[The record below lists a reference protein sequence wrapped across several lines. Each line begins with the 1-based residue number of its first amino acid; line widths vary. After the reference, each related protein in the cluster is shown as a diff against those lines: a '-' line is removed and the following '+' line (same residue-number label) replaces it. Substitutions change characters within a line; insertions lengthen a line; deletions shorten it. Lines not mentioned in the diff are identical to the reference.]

1 MRIDCNRVGV
11 EIEQALRSFDW
22 VAGRRSQVSGADRHQ
37 ERVAIL
43 LDRDALALIPV
54 AGE

>member
-11 EIEQALRSFDW
+11 EVEQVACSVDW
-22 VAGRRSQVSGADRHQ
+22 VVGRWSWVVGADGHS
-37 ERVAIL
+37 ERFAIL